1 MLTFSQPTQQHDH
14 TDENDAGSFGVRI
27 GMLGSSSTVATGD
40 LNGNVQRLR
49 RELSQVKFVGEIDD
63 VG

>member
-1 MLTFSQPTQQHDH
+1 
-14 TDENDAGSFGVRI
+14 
-27 GMLGSSSTVATGD
+27 MLGSNSTVATGD

>member
-1 MLTFSQPTQQHDH
+1 
-14 TDENDAGSFGVRI
+14 
-27 GMLGSSSTVATGD
+27 MLGSSVASTGD

-49 RELSQVKFVGEIDD
+49 RELGQVKFMAEVDD